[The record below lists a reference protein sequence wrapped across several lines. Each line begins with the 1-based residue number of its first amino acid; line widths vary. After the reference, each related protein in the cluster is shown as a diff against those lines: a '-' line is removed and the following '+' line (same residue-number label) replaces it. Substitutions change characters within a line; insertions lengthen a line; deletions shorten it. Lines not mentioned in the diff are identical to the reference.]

1 MSDIPKADMP
11 FRKRLCLTAP
21 THKFELKK
29 SSAVAAGRQTGLD
42 LPMKTTTPITDATIK
57 GLMAQGIADALAECE
72 ATRNSRNGDDSDDSG
87 TGRRTKRA
95 TLECTYS
102 DFLKYQPLKFKG
114 FQELELMCGRI
125 FLKESNEVE
134 KYVGGLSDMIQGNV
148 MASKPKTMQDAVEFA
163 NDLIDQ
169 KICTFADRQAKNKR
183 KLDDNSKNNHTQQQ
197 AYKRQ
202 NVARV
207 YTAGPV
213 FLEDLSGIPPTRQV
227 EFHIDLIPGAAPVT
241 RAPYRLASSEMKELL
256 DQLQELSEKGFI
268 RPSSSPWG
276 ALVLFV
282 KKKDGSLKCASITKN

>member
-11 FRKRLCLTAP
+11 FQKRLCLTAP
-21 THKFELKK
+21 THKFDLRE
-29 SSAVAAGRQTGLD
+29 SSAVATGRQTGLD
-42 LPMKTTTPITDATIK
+42 LPMKMAPKKTTTPITDATIK
-57 GLMAQGIADALAECE
+57 GLMAQGIADTLAECE

-102 DFLKYQPLKFKG
+102 DFLKCQPLNFKGFQELELMCGRIFLKESNEVEKYVGGLSDMIQG

-197 AYKRQ
+197 AYKR
-202 NVARV
+202 
-207 YTAGPV
+207 
-213 FLEDLSGIPPTRQV
+213 
-227 EFHIDLIPGAAPVT
+227 
-241 RAPYRLASSEMKELL
+241 
-256 DQLQELSEKGFI
+256 
-268 RPSSSPWG
+268 
-276 ALVLFV
+276 
-282 KKKDGSLKCASITKN
+282 